1 MKTRSGLTA
10 GALALFFVLL
20 TVGTVGGIVFKT
32 WLPPV
37 ASEHGKTVDAVI
49 RYLLV
54 STGFIFGAG
63 TAQRL
68 SRKAELGW
76 ALSVA
81 FGMSLV
87 AEVGVLAIGMP
98 AWAAVYGQAEGDE
111 LQVEVVGYQ
120 FGWIVRYPGKDGKFG
135 KVDPNRIR
143 RAINPLGLVEEDPAA
158 ADDKFIGDELHLP
171 VGRPVRVILRS
182 LDVLHSFSVPEMRVK
197 QDIIPGYTGSTRF
210 QPSRLGTYEIACAE
224 LCGLGHYMMRG
235 QLVISSPEDYQAW
248 LASLPAFLEE

>member
-54 STGFIFGAG
+54 STGFIFVLGHFVLAYFIWRFSREGAG

-98 AWAAVYGQAEGDE
+98 AWAAVC
-111 LQVEVVGYQ
+111 
-120 FGWIVRYPGKDGKFG
+120 
-135 KVDPNRIR
+135 
-143 RAINPLGLVEEDPAA
+143 
-158 ADDKFIGDELHLP
+158 
-171 VGRPVRVILRS
+171 RS
-182 LDVLHSFSVPEMRVK
+182 
-197 QDIIPGYTGSTRF
+197 
-210 QPSRLGTYEIACAE
+210 
-224 LCGLGHYMMRG
+224 
-235 QLVISSPEDYQAW
+235 
-248 LASLPAFLEE
+248 